1 MFSHF
6 IVTRGEGEGGKCEAT
21 AEARPE
27 KAQRKHRAVE
37 ERMKVT
43 PESME
48 TTPMELSPDLQPNPH
63 NIHSDNIIS
72 VVVVV

>member
-1 MFSHF
+1 MQQ
-6 IVTRGEGEGGKCEAT
+6 R
-21 AEARPE
+21 RQD
-27 KAQRKHRAVE
+27 QRKHRAVE

-48 TTPMELSPDLQPNPH
+48 ATPMELSPDLQPNPH